1 MEKKLYTLETAKNKY
16 SDRDY
21 NVNISFPEFS
31 CLCPRTGLPDFATII
46 IDYTPNKLLVEL
58 KSLKLYFLNYRNKG
72 IFHEHATNMILDDFK
87 SASNPKKVYSRES
100 LLRNIWGSDVHVV
113 ARTVDVHIRKIREKI
128 GQNFIRT
135 IKGVGYKFKS

>member
-1 MEKKLYTLETAKNKY
+1 M
-16 SDRDY
+16 
-21 NVNISFPEFS
+21 
-31 CLCPRTGLPDFATII
+31 
-46 IDYTPNKLLVEL
+46 
-58 KSLKLYFLNYRNKG
+58 LYFL
-72 IFHEHATNMILDDFK
+72 
-87 SASNPKKVYSRES
+87 ASNSKKVYSRES